1 MARARWDTSSYWSL
15 ILFPIIVQIIDYV
28 HPKSVAETARIDCRC
43 VTLIG
48 YGTSVFVRTS
58 CGGTLT
64 FLPSVKV
71 RDRDST
77 SSRSSC

>member
-1 MARARWDTSSYWSL
+1 MLY
-15 ILFPIIVQIIDYV
+15 LFEFFELNNLHVVTVIIPIIDYV
-28 HPKSVAETARIDCRC
+28 HPKSVAETARINCRC
-43 VTLIG
+43 VNLIG
-48 YGTSVFVRTS
+48 HGKSVFVRTS